1 MLRAL
6 PPLLLLLLETAALLR
21 RCPEAACLACFG
33 CCAVACRERYPAY
46 WVPTTQVPFWA
57 AVPILVLT
65 GTMR

>member
-1 MLRAL
+1 MPYMR
-6 PPLLLLLLETAALLR
+6 
-21 RCPEAACLACFG
+21 
-33 CCAVACRERYPAY
+33 CCAVVRRERYPAY